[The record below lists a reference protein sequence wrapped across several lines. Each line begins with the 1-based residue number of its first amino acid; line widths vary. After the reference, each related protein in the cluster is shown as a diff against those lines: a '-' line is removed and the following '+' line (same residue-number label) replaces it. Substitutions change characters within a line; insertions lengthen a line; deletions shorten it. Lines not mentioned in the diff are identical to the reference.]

1 MNIYDNDIGN
11 IPIGS
16 LVSLSGSDDGP
27 VGVVLDQIEVTS
39 FPVSMRPRTKMEYRC
54 YMVGKNG
61 KTATMTFSERDLVV
75 LVYGGG

>member
-1 MNIYDNDIGN
+1 MNICENIGN

-16 LVSLSGSDDGP
+16 LIALSESEDGP
-27 VGVVLDQIEVTS
+27 IGVVLDKIQVTS
-39 FPVSMRPRTKMEYRC
+39 YPSTRQPVISYEYRC
-54 YMVGKNG
+54 FMVGKNG

>member
-1 MNIYDNDIGN
+1 MDIYEDMGK
-11 IPIGS
+11 IPVGS
-16 LVSLSGSDDGP
+16 LVALSGSEDAP
-27 VGVVLDQIEVTS
+27 IGVVLDEIEITLYPS
-39 FPVSMRPRTKMEYRC
+39 NRQPTVSYEYRC

>member
-1 MNIYDNDIGN
+1 MNIYESMGS

-16 LVSLSGSDDGP
+16 LIALTGSDDGP
-27 VGVVLDQIEVTS
+27 IGVVLDQIEVTS
-39 FPVSMRPRTKMEYRC
+39 FPVSMPPRMKIEYRC

-75 LVYGGG
+75 LVYGAG

>member
-1 MNIYDNDIGN
+1 MNIYDDMGN

-16 LVSLSGSDDGP
+16 LVALSGSQEGP
-27 VGVVLDQIEVTS
+27 LGVVLDQIEVTS
-39 FPVSMRPRTKMEYRC
+39 FPVSSRPMKKMEYRC

-75 LVYGGG
+75 LVYGSW

>member
-1 MNIYDNDIGN
+1 MNIYENIGS
-11 IPIGS
+11 IPVGS
-16 LVSLSGSDDGP
+16 LVALTGSDEGP

-39 FPVSMRPRTKMEYRC
+39 FPIATKPLVKIEYRC

-75 LVYGGG
+75 LVYGAG

>member
-1 MNIYDNDIGN
+1 MNIYENIGS
-11 IPIGS
+11 IPVGS
-16 LVSLSGSDDGP
+16 LVALTDSDEGP

-39 FPVSMRPRTKMEYRC
+39 FPIATKPLIKIEYRC

-75 LVYGGG
+75 LVYGAG

>member
-1 MNIYDNDIGN
+1 MNIYESIGS
-11 IPIGS
+11 IPVGS
-16 LVSLSGSDDGP
+16 LVALTGSDDGP

-39 FPVSMRPRTKMEYRC
+39 FPVTMKPMIKIEYRC

>member
-1 MNIYDNDIGN
+1 MNIYEDIGS

-16 LVSLSGSDDGP
+16 LVALSGSDEAP
-27 VGVVLDQIEVTS
+27 IGVVLDKIQVTS
-39 FPVSMRPRTKMEYRC
+39 YPSTRQPVISYEYRC
-54 YMVGKNG
+54 FMVGKNG

>member
-1 MNIYDNDIGN
+1 MGD

-16 LVSLSGSDDGP
+16 LVALTGSNESP
-27 VGVVLDQIEVTS
+27 IGVVLDQIEVTS
-39 FPVSMRPRTKMEYRC
+39 FPANAKPVIKIEYRC

-75 LVYGGG
+75 LVYGVG

>member
-1 MNIYDNDIGN
+1 
-11 IPIGS
+11 
-16 LVSLSGSDDGP
+16 VSY
-27 VGVVLDQIEVTS
+27 
-39 FPVSMRPRTKMEYRC
+39 EYRC

>member
-1 MNIYDNDIGN
+1 MNIYENIGS
-11 IPIGS
+11 IPVGS
-16 LVSLSGSDDGP
+16 LVALTDSDEGP

-39 FPVSMRPRTKMEYRC
+39 FPIATKPKTKMEYRC

-75 LVYGGG
+75 LVYGAG

>member
-1 MNIYDNDIGN
+1 MDIYENMGS

-16 LVSLSGSDDGP
+16 LIALTGSNEGP
-27 VGVVLDQIEVTS
+27 IGVVLDQIEVTS
-39 FPVSMRPRTKMEYRC
+39 FPISMKPRVKIEYRC

-75 LVYGGG
+75 LVYGAG